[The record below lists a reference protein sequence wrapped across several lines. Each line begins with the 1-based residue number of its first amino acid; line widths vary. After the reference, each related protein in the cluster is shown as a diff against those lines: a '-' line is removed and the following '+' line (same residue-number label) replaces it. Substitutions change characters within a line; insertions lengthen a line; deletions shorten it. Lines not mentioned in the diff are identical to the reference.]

1 MTNADYSVAE
11 NKGKEDCEMV
21 KDLIKFV
28 GLCLAIENNNNAMV
42 SSTEEILTLNKL
54 MDEITADKNET
65 KKAA

>member
-1 MTNADYSVAE
+1 
-11 NKGKEDCEMV
+11 MV

-28 GLCLAIENNNNAMV
+28 GLCLAIENNNAMV

>member
-1 MTNADYSVAE
+1 
-11 NKGKEDCEMV
+11 MV

>member
-1 MTNADYSVAE
+1 MTNTAYSVAVI
-11 NKGKEDCEMV
+11 KGKEDCKMV

-42 SSTEEILTLNKL
+42 SSTEEILTLNKM
-54 MDEITADKNET
+54 MDKITADKNET